1 MNATITPWQIISELD
16 EVQELG
22 KSQIRIRNLDTNFIF
37 NLRSAIVSLEQRV
50 LFYEGII
57 ANLLTPEKEALISED
72 GVQQIQLGNTTAIY
86 QCQKVIEFTPIFT
99 RKTNNECFNDI
110 PIVLPGTQDL
120 PFTQCVWP
128 KDVPLFLVQFMKY
141 TYNKSADIMTK
152 NNLANEYR
160 KVILSLNS
168 TTTKQNED
176 YTLGQT
182 AFLVHMNKLGYYWKC
197 PHLYSPRKV
206 RFIDPTTRQIISYS
220 NPIPCDTRTNIY
232 VKYNNTFYLL
242 SHSGLSLVNRTTAK
256 INQ

>member
-1 MNATITPWQIISELD
+1 MKLLLNNATIINQGKLVNIPSLNVSSWKRRDNDTFTILENSILTNKNLLLNATIIPWQIISELD
-16 EVQELG
+16 EVQQLG
-22 KSQIRIRNLDTNFIF
+22 ESQIRIRNLGTNSIF

-168 TTTKQNED
+168 TTT
-176 YTLGQT
+176 
-182 AFLVHMNKLGYYWKC
+182 
-197 PHLYSPRKV
+197 
-206 RFIDPTTRQIISYS
+206 
-220 NPIPCDTRTNIY
+220 
-232 VKYNNTFYLL
+232 
-242 SHSGLSLVNRTTAK
+242 
-256 INQ
+256 